1 MVPGLSKS
9 GQGTGLIGLQIKKI
23 PADKKPLRK
32 INSFYICRIK
42 SIKMSSLFLQQL
54 LLSVVIAG
62 IWIGG
67 VTLLSER
74 LGSRLGGMISNLPS
88 TILVSLLFIGITQSP
103 EFAAKATV
111 TVPLGMTLS
120 TLFLFAFIVFL
131 PKGLVWGLTAG
142 ISTWLGLAILSSYFQ
157 EVGRLT
163 WTVIYFV
170 VATGT
175 WLFSERVLKIASAP
189 KTRRR
194 YTWWQ
199 VLVRAVFAGSV
210 VGTAV
215 LIGRSGSA
223 FWTGIFSTF
232 PAVMLSSMVIL
243 TLSAG
248 PAFARALGKIMLLAS
263 TNIIIYGHFSGYFF
277 PRIGL
282 AWGTILSFI
291 LATFWVWLLK
301 PLFDRSK

>member
-1 MVPGLSKS
+1 M
-9 GQGTGLIGLQIKKI
+9 
-23 PADKKPLRK
+23 D
-32 INSFYICRIK
+32 
-42 SIKMSSLFLQQL
+42 SLFLQQL
-54 LLSVVIAG
+54 MLSVVIAG
-62 IWIGG
+62 LWIGG

-103 EFAAKATV
+103 EFAAEATV
-111 TVPLGMTLS
+111 TVPLGMTIS
-120 TLFLFAFIVFL
+120 TLFLFSFILFL
-131 PKGLVWGLTAG
+131 PKGLVWGLVAA

-157 EVGRLT
+157 QVGRLT
-163 WTVIYFV
+163 WTVIYFG
-170 VATGT
+170 VAIGT
-175 WLFSERVLKIASAP
+175 WLIAERVLKIRSAP
-189 KTRRR
+189 KTGRR

-199 VLVRAVFAGSV
+199 VLIRAAFAGTV

-215 LIGRSGSA
+215 IIGRSGSA

-263 TNIIIYGHFSGYFF
+263 TNIIVYGHFAGYFF
-277 PRIGL
+277 PRTGL
-282 AWGTILSFI
+282 AWGTLISFV
-291 LATFWVWLLK
+291 LATLWVWLLK

>member
-1 MVPGLSKS
+1 
-9 GQGTGLIGLQIKKI
+9 
-23 PADKKPLRK
+23 
-32 INSFYICRIK
+32 
-42 SIKMSSLFLQQL
+42 MSSLFLQQL
-54 LLSVVIAG
+54 ILSVVIAG
-62 IWIGG
+62 VWIGG

-103 EFAAKATV
+103 EFAAQSTV
-111 TVPLGMTLS
+111 TVPLGMTIS
-120 TLFLFAFIVFL
+120 TLFLFAFILLIPF
-131 PKGLVWGLTAG
+131 GLGWALAG
-142 ISTWLGLAILSSYFQ
+142 SITTWVGFAILSSFFQ
-157 EVGRLT
+157 DTGRLT
-163 WTVIYFV
+163 WTIVYFA
-170 VATGT
+170 VAIGS
-175 WLFSERVLKIASAP
+175 WLIAERVLKIQSAP
-189 KTRRR
+189 KTGRR

-199 VLVRAVFAGSV
+199 ILIRAAFAGSV

-263 TNIIIYGHFSGYFF
+263 TNIIIYGHFAGLFF

-282 AWGTILSFI
+282 AWGSIISFI
-291 LATFWVWLLK
+291 IATLWVWLLK